1 MNNKS
6 SIIASLLQA
15 GLSNEGAQIYA
26 ALCKQTATHL
36 TLSRIT
42 GINRTKVYR
51 VVQELEQQG
60 LVSRQ
65 TDDRGTFL
73 RASDLGVWGL
83 ELSAR
88 EQRIREQLNT
98 VHALAP
104 ALQQLRA
111 SVRADM
117 TVRTYDGSDGL
128 KQMCWHELK
137 ADEELLVLGGG
148 SIEAMIPNKYWAEKH
163 RRLSVEAGYNVLEIV
178 NDMPDQTF
186 TDNAD
191 FMKLYTC
198 RILPANILTISN
210 QTVIYND
217 TVAIYHWQNGQKT
230 GIEIIN
236 TSYAAMMRHMFKMYW
251 QMAAPLEAN
260 NTQT

>member
-6 SIIASLLQA
+6 PIIESLLQA
-15 GLSNEGAQIYA
+15 GLSLDAAQIYV

-73 RASDLGVWGL
+73 QASDLGVWGL

-88 EQRIREQLNT
+88 EQRIREQLSM

-104 ALQQLRA
+104 ALQQLRTSA
-111 SVRADM
+111 QADM
-117 TVRTYDGSDGL
+117 VVRTYEGSDGL
-128 KQMCWHELK
+128 KQMCWHELR
-137 ADEELLVLGGG
+137 ADDELLVLGAG
-148 SIEAMIPNKYWAEKH
+148 SIENMIPNKYWAEKH
-163 RRLSVEAGYNVLEIV
+163 RQLSVEAGYKVLEIV
-178 NDMPDQTF
+178 NTKPDQTF
-186 TDNAD
+186 TDNTD

-198 RILPANILTISN
+198 RVLPAEILKLSN
-210 QTVIYND
+210 QTTIYND
-217 TVAIYHWQNGQKT
+217 TVAVYHWQNDQKT
-230 GIEIIN
+230 GVEIIH
-236 TSYAAMMRHMFKMYW
+236 TAYAAMMRQMFKHYW
-251 QMAAPLEAN
+251 QMAAR
-260 NTQT
+260 T